1 MKTFNIVLSGVGGQG
16 VILASKILSS
26 AAIESGLDVKQSEV
40 HGMSQRGGSV
50 TSHVRIGS
58 KVYSPLV
65 VEGEA
70 DIVLGFELLEAE
82 RNKHWVKK
90 GGIIIYN
97 KLKVNPITVSAGM
110 AEYPDNL
117 EEKLNKLDSKVF
129 GIDAFELAKNAGNP
143 KAANVV
149 LVGAASNFIPIKEEV
164 WEEVLKKVVPA
175 KVLDVNIKAF
185 NAGKNCIQN

>member
-90 GGIIIYN
+90 DGIIIYN

-110 AEYPDNL
+110 AEYPENIED
-117 EEKLNKLDSKVF
+117 EMNKLECKVYCV
-129 GIDAFELAKNAGNP
+129 DAFELAKNAGNP
-143 KAANVV
+143 KAANVA
-149 LVGAASNFIPIKEEV
+149 LVGAGSNFIPIEPEI
-164 WEEVLKKVVPA
+164 WEKVLTKVVPP
-175 KVLDVNIKAF
+175 KVLDVNISAF
-185 NAGKNCIQN
+185 NAGRNCIQI